1 MTTSIMRNL
10 IGAVAITILTATA
23 ASAIPAS
30 AYFNFDTCK
39 TYKHTVTV
47 NNMTNKYY
55 DLNLEGVAY
64 HIKPSKGIVHRTSS
78 CSSTSHLPIRI
89 GTSFKERL
97 KVEGT
102 TLVNITDK
110 GINVHTMNF

>member
-1 MTTSIMRNL
+1 MRDL

-39 TYKHTVTV
+39 NYKHTVTI

-64 HIKPSKGIVHRTSS
+64 HIKPGKGIIHRTRS
-78 CSSTSHLPIRI
+78 CSDIASLPIRI
-89 GTSFKERL
+89 GTAFKEQL

-102 TLVNITDK
+102 TLVNITDS
-110 GINVHTMNF
+110 GIDVHTMNF